1 MPSIYQQQL
10 GADFAKLHPRIQAR
24 LGFSSADN
32 RAFVGEGVMERV
44 WHGPF
49 FTRPFLRA
57 GLKHQ
62 ITFSETGHNVPFRIE
77 NYAYIDP
84 LGRET
89 VTWIRRFHFPNQTRC
104 FDATMIRS
112 AARQSI
118 VDYLGTHQHVAVD
131 IEMSVTARGGL
142 QLRSGAQRFRAG
154 RLAFRLP
161 SLLAALAEVD
171 EWYDDAAA
179 CYRIEVVVRNPVIGK
194 LFGYNGSFQ
203 CSWREVAPQQIPTY
217 ALPLRYEARE

>member
-10 GADFAKLHPRIQAR
+10 GADFAKLHPRIQER
-24 LGFSSADN
+24 LAFSSHDH

-57 GLKHQ
+57 GLGRQ
-62 ITFSETGHNVPFRIE
+62 ITFPETGRNVPFRIE
-77 NYAYIDP
+77 NYAYVDP

-89 VTWIRRFHFPNQTRC
+89 VTWIRRFHFPLHTRC
-104 FDATMIRS
+104 FDATMVRS
-112 AARQSI
+112 AARQTI

-131 IEMSVTARGGL
+131 IAMAVTARGGL
-142 QLRSGAQRFRAG
+142 RLRAGAQRFREG
-154 RLAFRLP
+154 WLAFRLP
-161 SLLAALAEVD
+161 NVFAALADVE

-203 CSWREVAPQQIPTY
+203 SSWRAVEPEQIPIY

>member
-1 MPSIYQQQL
+1 MSSIYQQQL
-10 GADFAKLHPRIQAR
+10 GADFEKLHPRIQER
-24 LGFSSADN
+24 LGFSSGDH

-49 FTRPFLRA
+49 FTQPFLRA
-57 GLKHQ
+57 GLARH
-62 ITFSETGHNVPFRIE
+62 ITFPETGHNVPFRIE
-77 NYAYIDP
+77 NYAYQDP

-89 VTWIRRFHFPNQTRC
+89 VTWIRRFHFPEHTRC

-131 IEMSVTARGGL
+131 IDMAVTERGGL
-142 QLRSGAQRFRAG
+142 RLRSGAQRFREG
-154 RLAFRLP
+154 WVAFRLP
-161 SLLAALAEVD
+161 GVLAALADVE
-171 EWYDDAAA
+171 EWYDDAAG
-179 CYRIEVVVRNPVIGK
+179 CYRIEVVVRNPVLGK
-194 LFGYNGSFQ
+194 LFGYTGSFHAT
-203 CSWREVAPQQIPTY
+203 WRSVAPEHIPAH